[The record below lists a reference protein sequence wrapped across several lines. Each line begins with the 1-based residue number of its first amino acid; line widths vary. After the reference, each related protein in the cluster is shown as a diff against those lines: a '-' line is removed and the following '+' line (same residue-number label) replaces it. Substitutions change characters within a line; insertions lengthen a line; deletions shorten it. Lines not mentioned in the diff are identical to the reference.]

1 MNESKKHNKIY
12 HVIARS
18 FRQFPQ
24 TVTDRSSE
32 KYMYLKSKNILHF
45 VSIKSFELLN

>member
-32 KYMYLKSKNILHF
+32 KYMYLHKNILHF